1 MQQRPSASSAPAA
14 AARAPVQQ
22 TKFVLKPYKP
32 TASVDQA
39 RAVEIW
45 SKLQHAFGKIYK
57 GEASSLSYEELYR

>member
-1 MQQRPSASSAPAA
+1 MQRPSASSAAMAPS
-14 AARAPVQQ
+14 RAPAQP
-22 TKFVLKPYKP
+22 KFVLKPFKP